1 MAYYFRDR
9 LPPSYLIWPK
19 LNTMKHFVTLAA
31 LLTSLVALAQTPQLP
46 FNPDENGDGLIGVA
60 DLQSFLALY
69 NTEFS
74 AAVSANG
81 IAFINLGGMNKDECQ
96 TSCNNLPGSWDV
108 TTYKEVSKNWQLV
121 AESINSDPT
130 TIDSPAFWVTNRD
143 ERHDVL
149 DRDAF
154 YFNKVGE
161 SWYVA
166 GLSSTYDYYDRL
178 CVCSITERPKIEYQR
193 IVQDGSGPTMNT
205 IVNELL
211 NEGWYILSTD
221 ELFMH
226 LWRWKD

>member
-1 MAYYFRDR
+1 M
-9 LPPSYLIWPK
+9 LPK

-74 AAVSANG
+74 AAVTNNG
-81 IAFINLGGMNKDECQ
+81 IALINLGSMNRVKCL
-96 TSCNNLPGSWDV
+96 TSCNNLPGTWGMASRR
-108 TTYKEVSKNWQLV
+108 EISMNWQLF
-121 AESINSDPT
+121 AEAIDWDPDIGGYQNDSDRLWTSTRNTDYPDSEGPNYAIFQQDSDNDW
-130 TIDSPAFWVTNRD
+130 TIDSGTMT
-143 ERHDVL
+143 ERECEVC
-149 DRDAF
+149 A
-154 YFNKVGE
+154 
-161 SWYVA
+161 
-166 GLSSTYDYYDRL
+166 L

-221 ELFMH
+221 ELYMH